1 MYQGRNYAICN
12 SSSLAQSS
20 TLPLVTL
27 IGTAA
32 VRAGLYEYVFGSSG
46 SPADNAVQY
55 SFQRCTTAG
64 TAGSSITPQALDPG
78 DPAAVSTSGL
88 ATFSGGPTLTANAF
102 LAQFGL
108 NQRAT
113 YRWIAAP
120 GAELKIPATANNGIA
135 VLPIAVSAAF
145 TSQFTLYFFE

>member
-1 MYQGRNYAICN
+1 MYQGRNYAVAN
-12 SSSLAQSS
+12 SSSLVQSS
-20 TLPLVTL
+20 TLPLVTI
-27 IGTAA
+27 IGTSA
-32 VRAGLYEYVFGSSG
+32 VRSMIYEYIFGSSG

-64 TAGSSITPQALDPG
+64 TAGSSLTPVALDPG

-88 ATFSGGPTLTANAF
+88 ATFSGGPTLTANLF

-113 YRWIAAP
+113 FRWIAAP

-135 VLPIAVSAAF
+135 VMPIAVSAGF
-145 TSQFTLYFFE
+145 VSQFTLYIAE

>member
-1 MYQGRNYAICN
+1 MYQGRDYSIAF
-12 SSSLAQSS
+12 SSSLAQSA

-27 IGTAA
+27 IGAA
-32 VRAGLYEYVFGSSG
+32 TVRPGIYEYVFGSSG
-46 SPADNAVQY
+46 SPADNAAQY
-55 SFQRCTTAG
+55 TFQRCTTAG
-64 TAGSSITPQALDPG
+64 TAGSSFTPVPLDPA
-78 DPAAVSTSGL
+78 DPASTSSSGL
-88 ATFSGGPTLTANAF
+88 ATFSAGPTLTAAAL

-135 VLPIAVSAAF
+135 VMPVAVSAAF
-145 TSQFTLYFFE
+145 TAQATLYFFE